1 MSPIRKVAAVAST
14 VALVGSAGLGVANA
28 AQSQSGSSATAGTRP
43 TPGPRGGHEL
53 TTAQLQSIATK
64 LGVTTTQLQAAL
76 AANRPARPSG
86 SRPDRGDGMASELAS
101 ALGADATKVAS
112 ILEANRPAR
121 PADGTPPSRPAQR
134 PARPD
139 HTKRIAALATDL
151 NLEQSAVKAAFE
163 KVEAAHRAAHAARDA
178 ARYAALAKTLGV
190 DADAVQAAFE
200 AVRPA
205 KPAGR

>member
-1 MSPIRKVAAVAST
+1 MSPIRKIAAVAST
-14 VALVGSAGLGVANA
+14 VALVGTAGLGVASA
-28 AQSQSGSSATAGTRP
+28 AQTQSGSAPTAARP
-43 TPGPRGGHEL
+43 AGPRGGHEL

-64 LGVTTTQLQAAL
+64 LGVSTAQLQAAI

-101 ALGADATKVAS
+101 ALGADATKVAA

-121 PADGTPPSRPAQR
+121 PADGTPPSGTAQR

-139 HTKRIAALATDL
+139 DTKLIAALATGL
-151 NLEQSAVKAAFE
+151 SLEQSAVKAAFE